1 MEVKKTTLS
10 LDEESY
16 YFLKKIALYKYENER
31 KIFLKDYDTI
41 YYLLQEIEIL
51 INENKINFQEEHLL
65 KTIDSHTTMTFF
77 ITLNEQAINT
87 LKIFKSK
94 INNNNKIN
102 IKRNQ
107 MIKTMIILYFK
118 LLFKCR

>member
-51 INENKINFQEEHLL
+51 INENKINFQEEYIL
-65 KTIDSHTTMTFF
+65 KTIYSHTTMTFF

>member
-118 LLFKCR
+118 LLFKCK

>member
-16 YFLKKIALYKYENER
+16 YFLKKIAICKYENER

-41 YYLLQEIEIL
+41 YYLLQKIEIL
-51 INENKINFQEEHLL
+51 INEDKINFQDEHLL

-77 ITLNEQAINT
+77 ITLDEQAINT
-87 LKIFKSK
+87 LEIFKSK
-94 INNNNKIN
+94 INNNDKIN

-107 MIKTMIILYFK
+107 MIKTMIILYYK
-118 LLFKCR
+118 LLLKSS